1 MAKAEDS
8 KKATRRTADERIAE
22 IDAKIAAHK
31 ETIKKLEAKKESIL
45 HPKARV
51 SKAAQYKSLINQLKK
66 QGKSPEEIAK
76 AFGLTLE

>member
-31 ETIKKLEAKKESIL
+31 ETIKKLEEL
-45 HPKARV
+45 
-51 SKAAQYKSLINQLKK
+51 YKNRRNLK
-66 QGKSPEEIAK
+66 
-76 AFGLTLE
+76 